1 MIVTLAGVG
10 TNVPALAS
18 FLYAQTSVEIT
29 YKCVGLTSWEITYKF
44 VGSWK
49 CSLTIQLTVLNTINN
64 SNDNIPRTHVIQT
77 NDNIDDDNVIID
89 DNNINDNTIDIAVI
103 DTAVVRCHRR
113 GHRKARAFG
122 IKCCFDTL

>member
-18 FLYAQTSVEIT
+18 FSIAQTSVEIT
-29 YKCVGLTSWEITYKF
+29 YKCVGLTSCEITYKF

-77 NDNIDDDNVIID
+77 NDNIDDDNVID
-89 DNNINDNTIDIAVI
+89 TIDTIYFG
-103 DTAVVRCHRR
+103 CCCR

>member
-29 YKCVGLTSWEITYKF
+29 YKCVGLTSCEITYKF

-77 NDNIDDDNVIID
+77 NDNIDDDNVID
-89 DNNINDNTIDIAVI
+89 INDDINDIVVI
-103 DTAVVRCHRR
+103 DTAVVRCCCR

>member
-1 MIVTLAGVG
+1 MIDELVGVG

-18 FLYAQTSVEIT
+18 FSIVHTSVEIT
-29 YKCVGLTSWEITYKF
+29 YKRLVVTSAEITYKF

-49 CSLTIQLTVLNTINN
+49 CSLTIQLTVFNTIKST
-64 SNDNIPRTHVIQT
+64 SNNIPRTHYIRT

-89 DNNINDNTIDIAVI
+89 DNNINDNTIDIVVI
-103 DTAVVRCHRR
+103 DIAVVRCCCR